1 MSPLASRFLPFL
13 AWRHRVDRDSL
24 RDDLI
29 AGLVGALVVL
39 PQAVAYATL
48 AGLPPEYGLY
58 AAMLPVAVAALWGSS
73 LHQVSGPTNTL
84 SLAVIASVGALAL
97 PGSPKYIT
105 LVLTLAL
112 MVGVIELAM
121 GLARLGTLVNFISQT
136 VIVGFTAGA
145 GLLII
150 AAQMPNFFGTPA
162 PPGSGFLRN
171 LTAFAQHIGDADPA
185 VAGVAVATT
194 LLALVSRRLFP
205 RVPYMIV
212 AMIGGSVL
220 AWLLADVGL
229 AQVPTVGA
237 LPQGPPPLS
246 LPSFAL
252 ADWRDLAPSA
262 LALTV
267 LALAQAVSVARAVAA
282 ESGQRIDG
290 NQEFVGQGLSN
301 IVAAFST
308 GYPSSGS
315 FNRIW
320 LNYRAGART
329 PLAATFSAF
338 FLLAIV
344 VVVGPLGRYLPL
356 AVMAALLFVVAWGL
370 IDFTEIRRTFR
381 TSRGETLVLALTFA
395 ATLELQIEFAI
406 LVGVLASLLVYLT
419 RTTRPRVIEV
429 APDAASPSRRL
440 VPSRS
445 GMGTA
450 ARATCPQLH
459 VLRIDGSLFFGAIDH
474 VRDELHAAR
483 TRVPVRRHMLIVASS
498 INFIDVAGA
507 RMFVD
512 EARLAEEHGQRLYL
526 AALKPGARDILE
538 KSGYMESFGRDRVFD
553 TEEEAIHS
561 IYATLDP
568 AVCRECTARI
578 FTECA
583 GAPPGGTT
591 GAASERAPWPAPVTS
606 AGRNP

>member
-13 AWRHRVDRDSL
+13 AWRHRVNRDSL
-24 RDDLI
+24 RADLI

-58 AAMLPVAVAALWGSS
+58 AAMLPVAIAALWGSS

-84 SLAVIASVGALAL
+84 SLAVFASMAALAA
-97 PGSPKYIT
+97 PGSPRYIT

-112 MVGVIELAM
+112 MIGVVQLVM

-150 AAQMPNFFGTPA
+150 AAQLPNFFGTPSPSA
-162 PPGSGFLRN
+162 PGFLHN
-171 LTAFAQHIGDADPA
+171 IAALATHVTGLNPA
-185 VAGVAVATT
+185 VVGVAAATLVVGVA
-194 LLALVSRRLFP
+194 SRRLVP

-220 AWLLADVGL
+220 AWLLAKFGI
-229 AQVPTVGA
+229 AQVPVVGA
-237 LPQGPPPLS
+237 LPEGLPPVS
-246 LPSFAL
+246 TPSFAL
-252 ADWRDLAPSA
+252 ADWRQLAPSA

-282 ESGQRIDG
+282 QTGQRIDG

-301 IVAAFST
+301 IVAAFVS

-320 LNYRAGART
+320 LNYHAGART

-344 VVVGPLGRYLPL
+344 LVVAPLGSYLPL
-356 AVMAALLFVVAWGL
+356 AVMAALLFIVAWGL
-370 IDFTEIRRTFR
+370 IDFTEIRRTIR
-381 TSRGETLVLALTFA
+381 TSRGETLVLALTFV

-406 LVGVLASLLVYLT
+406 LVGVLASLLVYLK
-419 RTTRPRVIEV
+419 RTTRPRVVEV
-429 APDAASPSRRL
+429 APDANSPTRRL
-440 VPSRS
+440 VPTRS
-445 GMGTA
+445 GMGTP
-450 ARATCPQLH
+450 ARTTCPQLH
-459 VLRIDGSLFFGAIDH
+459 VFRIDGSLFFGAIDH

-483 TRVPVRRHMLIVASS
+483 TGAADRRNMLIVASS

-512 EARLAEEHGQRLYL
+512 EARLAEEHGQRLFV
-526 AALKPGARDILE
+526 AGLKPAVREVLE
-538 KSGYMESFGRDRVFD
+538 RSGYMESFGRHRVFE
-553 TEEEAIHS
+553 TEEDAIRS
-561 IYATLDP
+561 IYATLDS
-568 AVCRECTARI
+568 AVCRDCTARI

-583 GAPPGGTT
+583 TRLPDGMPRADRNGTPASASAISGA
-591 GAASERAPWPAPVTS
+591 
-606 AGRNP
+606 RNP

>member
-13 AWRHRVDRDSL
+13 AWRHRVNRDSL
-24 RDDLI
+24 RADLI

-84 SLAVIASVGALAL
+84 SLAVFASMAALAA
-97 PGSPKYIT
+97 PGSPRYVT

-112 MVGVIELAM
+112 MIGVLQLVM
-121 GLARLGTLVNFISQT
+121 GLASLGKLVNFISHT

-150 AAQMPNFFGTPA
+150 AAQLPNFFGTP
-162 PPGSGFLRN
+162 PPTTPGFLRSIGV
-171 LTAFAQHIGDADPA
+171 FASHAAAMDPA
-185 VAGVAVATT
+185 VAGVAAFTLILGVA
-194 LLALVSRRLFP
+194 SRRLAP
-205 RVPYMIV
+205 RIPYMIV

-220 AWLLADVGL
+220 ARLIANLGL
-229 AQVPTVGA
+229 ASVPVVGA
-237 LPQGPPPLS
+237 LPAGLPPLS
-246 LPSFAL
+246 MPSFAL
-252 ADWRDLAPSA
+252 ADWRLLAPSA

-282 ESGQRIDG
+282 QSGQRIDG

-301 IVAAFST
+301 IVSAFVS

-320 LNYRAGART
+320 LNYHAGART

-344 VVVGPLGRYLPL
+344 LVVAPLGTYLPL
-356 AVMAALLFVVAWGL
+356 AVMAALLFLVAWGL
-370 IDFTEIRRTFR
+370 IDFTEIRRTMR
-381 TSRGETLVLALTFA
+381 TSRGETLVLALTFV

-406 LVGVLASLLVYLT
+406 LVGVLASLLVYLN

-450 ARATCPQLH
+450 ARATCPQLT
-459 VLRIDGSLFFGAIDH
+459 VIRIDGSLFFGAIDH

-483 TRVPVRRHMLIVASS
+483 MRSPERRHMLIVASS

-512 EARLAEEHGQRLYL
+512 EARLGEEHGQRLYL
-526 AALKPGARDILE
+526 AALKQGARDVLE
-538 KSGYMESFGRDRVFD
+538 KSGYLESFGRNRVFD
-553 TEEEAIHS
+553 TEEAAIGA
-561 IYATLDP
+561 IYAMLDP
-568 AVCRECTARI
+568 AVCGACTARI

-583 GAPPGGTT
+583 SDPPPAAEAGAPP
-591 GAASERAPWPAPVTS
+591 PATS
-606 AGRNP
+606 AGRSP

>member
-1 MSPLASRFLPFL
+1 MSPLVSRFLPFL
-13 AWRHRVDRDSL
+13 AWRDRVNRETL
-24 RDDLI
+24 RADLI

-48 AGLPPEYGLY
+48 AGLPPEFGLY

-73 LHQVSGPTNTL
+73 WHQVSGPTNTL

-145 GLLII
+145 GLLIV
-150 AAQMPNFFGTPA
+150 AGQLSNFFGTPP
-162 PPGSGFLRN
+162 PPGPGFLRN
-171 LTAFAQHIGDADPA
+171 VADFAQHIGAIDYA
-185 VAGVAVATT
+185 VTGVALATT
-194 LLALVSRRLFP
+194 LLAIVSRRMFP

-212 AMIGGSVL
+212 AMIGGSAL
-220 AWLLADVGL
+220 AWLLADAGI
-229 AQVPTVGA
+229 AQVPTAGA
-237 LPQGPPPLS
+237 LRQGPPPLS

-252 ADWRDLAPSA
+252 SDWRDLAPSA

-290 NQEFVGQGLSN
+290 NQEFIGQGLSN

-329 PLAATFSAF
+329 PLAAAFSAL

-344 VVVGPLGRYLPL
+344 VVVAPLGRYLPL

-370 IDFTEIRRTFR
+370 IDIAEIRRTVR
-381 TSRGETLVLALTFA
+381 TSRGETLVLALTFV
-395 ATLELQIEFAI
+395 ATLALQIEFAI
-406 LVGVLASLLVYLT
+406 LVGVLASLLVYLK
-419 RTTRPRVIEV
+419 RTTRPRVVEV
-429 APDAASPSRRL
+429 APDPASPSRRL

-445 GMGTA
+445 GMGTP
-450 ARATCPQLH
+450 ARATCPQLS

-474 VRDELHAAR
+474 VRDELHLAR
-483 TRVPVRRHMLIVASS
+483 MRAPERRHMLIVASS

-507 RMFVD
+507 RMLVD
-512 EARLAEEHGQRLYL
+512 EARLAAEHGQRLYL
-526 AALKPGARDILE
+526 ASLKPGAREVLE
-538 KSGYMESFGRDRVFD
+538 RSGYLESFGRDRVFD
-553 TEEEAIHS
+553 TEEDAIRS
-561 IYATLDP
+561 IYAALDP
-568 AVCRECTARI
+568 AVCASCTARI

-583 GAPPGGTT
+583 SRPPDGVAAEAPP
-591 GAASERAPWPAPVTS
+591 EAPATS
-606 AGRNP
+606 AGRSP